1 MQLPSLDYEYSD
13 RSVTDTF
20 AGYNHKLKIADGE
33 FYDTRNLTSEYYPLL
48 AERRKRG
55 LVKQLTAPGG
65 LLGKE
70 KLAYVDNGV
79 LYYDGEATGLTGL
92 TPGEKQ
98 LVSMGA
104 YICIFPDKK
113 YYNTADANDRGS
125 MEAYYTST
133 GAVKYTMC
141 RVDGTDY
148 GTATVSTAAPEK
160 PENAA
165 LWIDTSKETHV
176 LKQWSSAT
184 KEWVSIPTVYTKV
197 QFISKGEMPGLFREY
212 DGVTIGGAE
221 ADVNGDKVIYAMGGS
236 ESEFDYIV
244 VTGLLEQAVTQETG
258 SVSLS
263 RSVPQMD
270 FICESQNRL
279 WGCYYGSDGE
289 QSLNEIY
296 CCALGDFKNWRQ
308 YMGLSTDSWTASVGS
323 DGPWT
328 GAVNYLGYPT
338 FFKEDRIHRVSISTS
353 GAHSINETACRGV
366 QKGSEKSL
374 AVVNEILLYKS
385 RSDVC
390 AYQGGFPAKV
400 SEALGDGL
408 YSDATAGT
416 VRERYYISMKDSD
429 GKAQLFVY
437 DVGKKL
443 WMHEDG
449 FEADCFARVGDELYA
464 LSGKLLY
471 AMQGSTGEKE
481 PYISWMA
488 ETGMLYYQQPDQK
501 YVSNFSLRLSL
512 EEGAELTIYIE
523 YDSTGEWERKGTI
536 KFRGTKAVNV
546 PIRPRRC
553 DHMRIRLEGKGRV
566 RLYSIAK
573 LVTYGSWKSYRE

>member
-148 GTATVSTAAPEK
+148 GTATVSTAAPEE

-197 QFISKGEMPGLFREY
+197 QFISKGELPGLFREY

-353 GAHSINETACRGV
+353 GAHSISETACRGV

-408 YSDATAGT
+408 YSDAAAGA
-416 VRERYYISMKDSD
+416 VRDRYYISMKDSD
-429 GKAQLFVY
+429 GKTQLFVY
-437 DVGKKL
+437 DAGKKL

>member
-92 TPGEKQ
+92 TPGKKQ

-148 GTATVSTAAPEK
+148 GTATVSTAAPEE

-197 QFISKGEMPGLFREY
+197 QFISKGELPGLFKEY

-236 ESEFDYIV
+236 ESVFDYIV

-353 GAHSINETACRGV
+353 GAHSISETACRGV

-408 YSDATAGT
+408 YSDAAAGT
-416 VRERYYISMKDSD
+416 VRDRYYISMKDSD

-437 DVGKKL
+437 DVGKKQ

>member
-79 LYYDGEATGLTGL
+79 LYYDGEETGLTGL

-148 GTATVSTAAPEK
+148 GTATVSTAAPEE

-197 QFISKGEMPGLFREY
+197 QFISNGELPGLFREY

-353 GAHSINETACRGV
+353 GAHSISETACRGV

-408 YSDATAGT
+408 YSDAAAGT
-416 VRERYYISMKDSD
+416 VRDRYYISMKDSD
-429 GKAQLFVY
+429 GKTQLFVY

>member
-92 TPGEKQ
+92 TPGKKQ

-148 GTATVSTAAPEK
+148 GTATVSTAAPEE

-197 QFISKGEMPGLFREY
+197 QFISKGELPGLFREY

-221 ADVNGDKVIYAMGGS
+221 AEVNGDKVIYAMGGS
-236 ESEFDYIV
+236 ESVFDYIV

-390 AYQGGFPAKV
+390 AYQGGFPVKV

-408 YSDATAGT
+408 YSDAAAGT
-416 VRERYYISMKDSD
+416 VRDRYYISMKDSD

-501 YVSNFSLRLSL
+501 YISNFSLRLSL

>member
-148 GTATVSTAAPEK
+148 GTATVSTAAPEE

-197 QFISKGEMPGLFREY
+197 QFISKGELPGLFREY

-244 VTGLLEQAVTQETG
+244 VMGLLEQAVTQETG

-408 YSDATAGT
+408 YSDAAAGT
-416 VRERYYISMKDSD
+416 VRDRYYISMKDSD

-464 LSGKLLY
+464 LSGKLLC

>member
-148 GTATVSTAAPEK
+148 GTATVSTAAPEE

-197 QFISKGEMPGLFREY
+197 QFISKGELPGLFREY

-221 ADVNGDKVIYAMGGS
+221 AEVNGDKVIYAMGGS

-353 GAHSINETACRGV
+353 GAHSISETACRGV

-408 YSDATAGT
+408 YSDAAAGT
-416 VRERYYISMKDSD
+416 VRDRYYISMKDSD
-429 GKAQLFVY
+429 GKTQLFVY

>member
-148 GTATVSTAAPEK
+148 GTATVSTAAPEE

-197 QFISKGEMPGLFREY
+197 QFISKGELPGLFREY

-221 ADVNGDKVIYAMGGS
+221 ANVNGDKVIYAMGGS

-244 VTGLLEQAVTQETG
+244 VMGLLEQAVTQETG

-408 YSDATAGT
+408 YSDAAAGA
-416 VRERYYISMKDSD
+416 VRDRYYISMKDSD
-429 GKAQLFVY
+429 GKTQLFVY

-464 LSGKLLY
+464 LSGKMLY

>member
-148 GTATVSTAAPEK
+148 GTATVSTAAPEE

-197 QFISKGEMPGLFREY
+197 QFISKGELPGLFREY

-385 RSDVC
+385 RGDVC

-408 YSDATAGT
+408 YSDAAAGT
-416 VRERYYISMKDSD
+416 VRDRYYISMKDSD

-464 LSGKLLY
+464 LSGKLLC

>member
-148 GTATVSTAAPEK
+148 GTATVSTAAPEE

-197 QFISKGEMPGLFREY
+197 QFISKGELPGLFREY

-244 VTGLLEQAVTQETG
+244 VMGLLEQAVTQETG

-408 YSDATAGT
+408 YSDAAAGA
-416 VRERYYISMKDSD
+416 VRDRYYISMKDSD

-464 LSGKLLY
+464 LSGKLLC

>member
-148 GTATVSTAAPEK
+148 GTATVSTAAPEE

-197 QFISKGEMPGLFREY
+197 QFISKGELPGLFKEY

-221 ADVNGDKVIYAMGGS
+221 AEVNGDKVIYAMGGS
-236 ESEFDYIV
+236 ESVFDYIV

-353 GAHSINETACRGV
+353 GAHSISETACRGV

-408 YSDATAGT
+408 YSDAAAGT
-416 VRERYYISMKDSD
+416 VRDRYYISMKDSD

>member
-148 GTATVSTAAPEK
+148 GPATVSTAAPEE

-197 QFISKGEMPGLFREY
+197 QFISNGELLGLFREY

-353 GAHSINETACRGV
+353 GAHSISETACRGV

-408 YSDATAGT
+408 YSDAAAGT
-416 VRERYYISMKDSD
+416 VRDRYYISMRDSD
-429 GKAQLFVY
+429 GKTQLFVY

>member
-148 GTATVSTAAPEK
+148 GTATVSTAAPEE

-197 QFISKGEMPGLFREY
+197 QFISKGELPGLFEEY

-323 DGPWT
+323 DGSWT

-408 YSDATAGT
+408 YSDAAAGT
-416 VRERYYISMKDSD
+416 VRDRYYISMKDSN

>member
-125 MEAYYTST
+125 LEAYYTST

-148 GTATVSTAAPEK
+148 GTATVSTAAPEE

-197 QFISKGEMPGLFREY
+197 QFISKGELPGLFREY

-221 ADVNGDKVIYAMGGS
+221 TEVNGDKVIYAMGGS
-236 ESEFDYIV
+236 ESVFDYIV

-353 GAHSINETACRGV
+353 GAHSISETACRGV

-408 YSDATAGT
+408 YSDAAAGT
-416 VRERYYISMKDSD
+416 VRDRYYISMRDSD

>member
-165 LWIDTSKETHV
+165 LWIDTSKEMHV

-197 QFISKGEMPGLFREY
+197 QFISKGELPGLFREY

-244 VTGLLEQAVTQETG
+244 VTGLLEQAMTQETG

-353 GAHSINETACRGV
+353 GAHSISETACRGV

-408 YSDATAGT
+408 YSDAAAGT
-416 VRERYYISMKDSD
+416 VRDRYYISMRDSD

-512 EEGAELTIYIE
+512 EEGAALTIYIE

>member
-197 QFISKGEMPGLFREY
+197 QFISKGELPGLFREY

-353 GAHSINETACRGV
+353 GAHSISETACRGV

-408 YSDATAGT
+408 YSDAAAGA
-416 VRERYYISMKDSD
+416 VRDRYYISMKDSD
-429 GKAQLFVY
+429 GKTQLFVY

>member
-148 GTATVSTAAPEK
+148 GTATVSTAAPEE

-197 QFISKGEMPGLFREY
+197 QFISKGELPGLFREY

-244 VTGLLEQAVTQETG
+244 VMGLLEQAVTQETG

-408 YSDATAGT
+408 YSDAAAGT
-416 VRERYYISMKDSD
+416 VRDRYYISMKDSD

>member
-148 GTATVSTAAPEK
+148 GTATVSTAAPEE

-197 QFISKGEMPGLFREY
+197 QFISKGELPGLFREY

-353 GAHSINETACRGV
+353 GAHSISETACRGV

-408 YSDATAGT
+408 YSDAAAGT
-416 VRERYYISMKDSD
+416 VRDRYYISMKDSD
-429 GKAQLFVY
+429 GKTQLFVY

>member
-79 LYYDGEATGLTGL
+79 LYYDGEATGLTGM

-148 GTATVSTAAPEK
+148 GTATVSTAAPEE

-197 QFISKGEMPGLFREY
+197 QFISKGELPGLFREY

-408 YSDATAGT
+408 YSDAAAGT
-416 VRERYYISMKDSD
+416 VRDRYYISMKDSD

>member
-148 GTATVSTAAPEK
+148 GTATVSTAAPEE

-197 QFISKGEMPGLFREY
+197 QFISKGELPGLFREY

-270 FICESQNRL
+270 FVCESQNRL

-353 GAHSINETACRGV
+353 GAHSISETACRGV

-408 YSDATAGT
+408 YSDAAAGT
-416 VRERYYISMKDSD
+416 VRDRYHISMKDSD

>member
-148 GTATVSTAAPEK
+148 GTATVSTAAPET

-197 QFISKGEMPGLFREY
+197 QFISKGELPGLFKEY

-221 ADVNGDKVIYAMGGS
+221 AEVNGDKVIYAMGGS
-236 ESEFDYIV
+236 ESVFDYIV

-353 GAHSINETACRGV
+353 GAHSISETACRGV

-408 YSDATAGT
+408 YSDAAAGA
-416 VRERYYISMKDSD
+416 VRDRYYISMRDSD

-449 FEADCFARVGDELYA
+449 FEADCFARMGDELYA

>member
-148 GTATVSTAAPEK
+148 GTATVSTAAPEE

-197 QFISKGEMPGLFREY
+197 QFISKGELPGLFKEY

-221 ADVNGDKVIYAMGGS
+221 AEVNGDKVIYAMGGS
-236 ESEFDYIV
+236 ESVFDYIV

-408 YSDATAGT
+408 YSDAAAGT
-416 VRERYYISMKDSD
+416 VRDRYYISMKDSD

>member
-148 GTATVSTAAPEK
+148 GTATVSTTAPEE

-197 QFISKGEMPGLFREY
+197 QFISKGELPGLFREY
-212 DGVTIGGAE
+212 DGVTIGGAKAE
-221 ADVNGDKVIYAMGGS
+221 VNGDKVIYAMGGS
-236 ESEFDYIV
+236 ESVFDYIV

-408 YSDATAGT
+408 YSDAAAGT
-416 VRERYYISMKDSD
+416 VRDRYYISMRDSD

>member
-148 GTATVSTAAPEK
+148 GTATVSTAAPEE

-197 QFISKGEMPGLFREY
+197 QFISKGELPGLFKEY

-221 ADVNGDKVIYAMGGS
+221 AEVNGDKVIYAMGGS
-236 ESEFDYIV
+236 ESVFDYIV

-353 GAHSINETACRGV
+353 GAHSISETACRGV

-408 YSDATAGT
+408 YSDAAAGA
-416 VRERYYISMKDSD
+416 VRDRYYISMRDSD

>member
-148 GTATVSTAAPEK
+148 GTATVSTAAPEE

-197 QFISKGEMPGLFREY
+197 QFISKGELPGLFREY

-408 YSDATAGT
+408 YSDAAAGT
-416 VRERYYISMKDSD
+416 VRDRYYISMKDSD

>member
-148 GTATVSTAAPEK
+148 GTATVSTAAPEG

-197 QFISKGEMPGLFREY
+197 QFISKGELPGLFREY

-408 YSDATAGT
+408 YSDAAAGT
-416 VRERYYISMKDSD
+416 VRDRYYISMKDSD

-464 LSGKLLY
+464 LSGKLLC